1 MNLDLDFI
9 LLNLLL
15 LYTFWKAG
23 RNISQ
28 SMDYWHNAGLCVILF
43 SIVQGCRFA
52 RGNDYFAYSRI
63 FREGSL
69 HVENPF
75 FSVINELLR
84 IVGIN
89 EYSCFMVYAFTFAL
103 CAMIFM
109 KDYRTYAR
117 YMFPLFLIG
126 FMNFEESMIRQAF
139 SYSFFF
145 LYLKYLFK
153 LKFNKP
159 KDILHNHKKLINCII
174 FAILTLAIHTGN
186 IISLFVITTLYI
198 FWRKPFQPQFAIP
211 IYVACVYI
219 LPHIFNF
226 NWLEP
231 ILSFAADTNERAA
244 EYVKNADYWFSE
256 KGENDQYDKNFIVE
270 IIQVIG
276 SSALMYF
283 GYRLII
289 EKLPKHYA
297 LITMLNTFIIGL
309 CIESIFVKLEIL
321 HRIGQTLDIV
331 GYFALAIV
339 VSYKTIKLKP
349 IQKVAYVCLLWF
361 VYYYVKYLFFSGRTM
376 FIWDTHYPFFKF
388 I

>member
-1 MNLDLDFI
+1 M
-9 LLNLLL
+9 
-15 LYTFWKAG
+15 
-23 RNISQ
+23 
-28 SMDYWHNAGLCVILF
+28 
-43 SIVQGCRFA
+43 
-52 RGNDYFAYSRI
+52 
-63 FREGSL
+63 
-69 HVENPF
+69 
-75 FSVINELLR
+75 
-84 IVGIN
+84 
-89 EYSCFMVYAFTFAL
+89 
-103 CAMIFM
+103 
-109 KDYRTYAR
+109 
-117 YMFPLFLIG
+117 
-126 FMNFEESMIRQAF
+126 
-139 SYSFFF
+139 
-145 LYLKYLFK
+145 
-153 LKFNKP
+153 
-159 KDILHNHKKLINCII
+159 
-174 FAILTLAIHTGN
+174 
-186 IISLFVITTLYI
+186 
-198 FWRKPFQPQFAIP
+198 
-211 IYVACVYI
+211 
-219 LPHIFNF
+219 
-226 NWLEP
+226 
-231 ILSFAADTNERAA
+231 
-244 EYVKNADYWFSE
+244 KNADYWFSE

>member
-1 MNLDLDFI
+1 M
-9 LLNLLL
+9 
-15 LYTFWKAG
+15 
-23 RNISQ
+23 
-28 SMDYWHNAGLCVILF
+28 
-43 SIVQGCRFA
+43 
-52 RGNDYFAYSRI
+52 
-63 FREGSL
+63 
-69 HVENPF
+69 
-75 FSVINELLR
+75 
-84 IVGIN
+84 
-89 EYSCFMVYAFTFAL
+89 
-103 CAMIFM
+103 
-109 KDYRTYAR
+109 
-117 YMFPLFLIG
+117 
-126 FMNFEESMIRQAF
+126 
-139 SYSFFF
+139 
-145 LYLKYLFK
+145 
-153 LKFNKP
+153 KFNKP
-159 KDILHNHKKLINCII
+159 KDILHNHKKLIYCII

-376 FIWDTHYPFFKF
+376 FIWDTHYPFSNLYKSLK
-388 I
+388 IPRTPKIT

>member
-1 MNLDLDFI
+1 M
-9 LLNLLL
+9 
-15 LYTFWKAG
+15 
-23 RNISQ
+23 
-28 SMDYWHNAGLCVILF
+28 
-43 SIVQGCRFA
+43 
-52 RGNDYFAYSRI
+52 
-63 FREGSL
+63 
-69 HVENPF
+69 
-75 FSVINELLR
+75 
-84 IVGIN
+84 
-89 EYSCFMVYAFTFAL
+89 
-103 CAMIFM
+103 
-109 KDYRTYAR
+109 
-117 YMFPLFLIG
+117 
-126 FMNFEESMIRQAF
+126 
-139 SYSFFF
+139 
-145 LYLKYLFK
+145 
-153 LKFNKP
+153 
-159 KDILHNHKKLINCII
+159 
-174 FAILTLAIHTGN
+174 
-186 IISLFVITTLYI
+186 
-198 FWRKPFQPQFAIP
+198 
-211 IYVACVYI
+211 
-219 LPHIFNF
+219 
-226 NWLEP
+226 
-231 ILSFAADTNERAA
+231 
-244 EYVKNADYWFSE
+244 
-256 KGENDQYDKNFIVE
+256 E